1 MESKQPQITCDEPAV
16 NISGK
21 LSLLQQVFTH
31 YIIHIYIIYYIY
43 IYIYSCLH
51 LHNVHIAASKYSLRE
66 RARLNNSRCGV
77 CVCPLNSRHRSL
89 KPLVF
94 LWSWAPPF
102 IIFFFFFCYEAVTQH
117 ALQKVLS
124 KRLGAGAEFVKKAE
138 LSGQTHVTHSHQTR
152 TVQQDQIAK
161 SLYPHAQKSPYPS
174 PNVKI
179 PSGEEPSLS
188 LFERMCHVVTLSL
201 LFFVQCCSKSHFC
214 TPPIL
219 GICPQR
225 GGEG

>member
-1 MESKQPQITCDEPAV
+1 MFCRLRHVRFPLPQPYFSFSWWVSCKKKKAEKKTTQGAYCVSTANSASGMESKQPQITCDEPAV

-77 CVCPLNSRHRSL
+77 CVCPHNGRHRSL

-94 LWSWAPPF
+94 FWSWAPLF
-102 IIFFFFFCYEAVTQH
+102 IFFFFCYEAVTQH

-124 KRLGAGAEFVKKAE
+124 KRLGAGAEFVKKSRAFWAN
-138 LSGQTHVTHSHQTR
+138 TR
-152 TVQQDQIAK
+152 NT
-161 SLYPHAQKSPYPS
+161 LT
-174 PNVKI
+174 PN
-179 PSGEEPSLS
+179 
-188 LFERMCHVVTLSL
+188 
-201 LFFVQCCSKSHFC
+201 
-214 TPPIL
+214 
-219 GICPQR
+219 
-225 GGEG
+225 